1 MAIDLSEQSIT
12 PNTDL
17 FSAGFADNSKSFY
30 IHPSI
35 HSLFMLIRI
44 WIYLPYKTVLYSFV
58 LFFLPLFLNPT
69 ELFHCIF
76 P

>member
-17 FSAGFADNSKSFY
+17 FSAGLADNSKSFY

-35 HSLFMLIRI
+35 HPSSIHAYPHLDLFTI
-44 WIYLPYKTVLYSFV
+44 
-58 LFFLPLFLNPT
+58 
-69 ELFHCIF
+69 
-76 P
+76 